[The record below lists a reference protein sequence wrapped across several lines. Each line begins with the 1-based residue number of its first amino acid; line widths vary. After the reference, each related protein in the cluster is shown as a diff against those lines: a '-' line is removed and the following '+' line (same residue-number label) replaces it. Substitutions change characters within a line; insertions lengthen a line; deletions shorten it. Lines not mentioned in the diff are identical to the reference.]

1 MQDIRKVLCW
11 VFGCTSLLYVLICF
25 RSMYTISRHHPSLT
39 VRNVLI
45 SLLFEV
51 VVAIFTGVAWLTIL
65 KGKPS
70 ARGWGIVAS
79 LSEILIFFWPIIF
92 SLRSVWPHH
101 AGALL
106 IGIVGLIWFSWRD
119 DRTIPARI

>member
-1 MQDIRKVLCW
+1 MQDIRRVLCW

-25 RSMYTISRHHPSLT
+25 RSIYTISRHHDFLT

-45 SLLFEV
+45 SVLFEV
-51 VVAIFTGVAWLTIL
+51 VVAILTGVAWLTIF

-70 ARGWGIVAS
+70 ARSWGIVAS
-79 LSEILIFFWPIIF
+79 LSEIMVFFWPIIF

-106 IGIVGLIWFSWRD
+106 IGIIGLIWFSRRD
-119 DRTIPARI
+119 DHTTPARI